1 MTTNK
6 LLTYLFF
13 IAPMCDKLFI
23 GVISV
28 SQIILI
34 LALFLAFFN
43 PNKNQVKLDYGMVLV
58 AALVIMHSLY
68 FYMSTGN
75 GTILNRLIVTVMYFV
90 LVLVYP
96 SQMQE
101 RNFYSIYKKVAILPV
116 AGLVYHLFIIYVLHR
131 TAYPLTF
138 FPGLLGHTAFDL
150 DRPMSFFSE
159 PSHLASYFLPL
170 FIISLYKKDWRWSA
184 ISSATIVMSF
194 SFLGVAIWAL
204 ILVFYLFT
212 TKEIKHRF
220 VYIAIIAIGV
230 LYLSTLPI
238 FSYFFE
244 RGAVMTEDKD
254 QSTLLRLV
262 YGFELIQEM
271 DFNTLLSGIGA
282 GNNELFFHE
291 EGIFYNS
298 LSAIIIDYGLI
309 LAIIIYYI
317 FFVSYSIG
325 QNRLVLALQICTLA
339 LIASSTLYFT
349 SAFFFQYTFYFVY
362 AKERR
367 FNRRENNDFKRV
379 NYGSNAY

>member
-1 MTTNK
+1 MNIEK
-6 LLTYLFF
+6 LVTYIFF
-13 IAPMCDKLFI
+13 ITPMCDKLYI
-23 GVISV
+23 GAVSV

-34 LALFLAFFN
+34 IALFLVLLN
-43 PNKNQVKLDYGMVLV
+43 PKRRPVKLDHGMLFV
-58 AALVIMHSLY
+58 AILVILHSLY
-68 FYMSTGN
+68 FYFSTGN
-75 GTILNRLIVTVMYFV
+75 ATILNRLIVTTLYFV
-90 LVLVYP
+90 LVLIVP
-96 SQMQE
+96 PQFE
-101 RNFYSIYKKVAILPV
+101 TKEFYRIYKRVSLFAIV
-116 AGLVYHLFIIYVLHR
+116 GLVYHLILIYIFGR
-131 TAYPLTF
+131 TANPLTF
-138 FPGLLGHTAFDL
+138 FPGFLGHTAFDL

-244 RGAVMTEDKD
+244 RGAVMTEAKD

-349 SAFFFQYTFYFVY
+349 ASFFFQYTFYFVY

-367 FNRRENNDFKRV
+367 LNRRVNNV
-379 NYGSNAY
+379 